1 MWIEKINEYKNNNN
15 EYLNLQLEIHQAKYL
30 SELLTDNFKFNVI
43 TTKSKNNKYN
53 LEIKSINDNEILS
66 YEEFF
71 LWYQMDFFQELI
83 SEEEGIFIKFNEL
96 KKKLLNIIN
105 ELENKE
111 NKEKEDTEK
120 ISKLKTHLK
129 IEMDKS
135 NLYINE
141 LKKIR
146 LLYPTFKSFEIL
158 ISGIIIINL

>member
-53 LEIKSINDNEILS
+53 LEIKSNNDNEILS

-111 NKEKEDTEK
+111 NKEKEDNEK